1 MEQSKEQNA
10 KGRQKNAAQPPGDRP
25 GLVSEK
31 GVKRTGEAARR
42 AAGPDGPD
50 AGEIGATFKRDPAQ

>member
-1 MEQSKEQNA
+1 MDERNEQNG

-50 AGEIGATFKRDPAQ
+50 AGEVGATFKRPK